1 MNAKDIKAHLALL
14 GAASMWGLMSPVGKA
29 AMEAGVSGL
38 SLANMRM
45 IGAACCFWITSL
57 FVKQEKVNHHDLLML
72 FFASLLGIVC
82 NQGCFT
88 FGLSLTSPVD
98 ASIVTTTMPIVTMIL
113 AALFLKEPVT
123 PKKVTGIFL
132 GSVGALVL
140 IMSNQ
145 GGGEKEG
152 GAFWAMRFV

>member
-72 FFASLLGIVC
+72 FSLPCWASYAIRDASLSGFRLRRRS
-82 NQGCFT
+82 T
-88 FGLSLTSPVD
+88 LPL
-98 ASIVTTTMPIVTMIL
+98 
-113 AALFLKEPVT
+113 
-123 PKKVTGIFL
+123 
-132 GSVGALVL
+132 
-140 IMSNQ
+140 
-145 GGGEKEG
+145 
-152 GAFWAMRFV
+152 